1 MAQQP
6 VHKHQQ
12 SQAEPGELERPKWK
26 TVLFWILR
34 IVIALVLLKMVWNV
48 IEVQAIHFS

>member
-1 MAQQP
+1 MARSP
-6 VHKHQQ
+6 VHLQQ
-12 SQAEPGELERPKWK
+12 KQEGSPQEPDRPKWK

-34 IVIALVLLKMVWNV
+34 IVIAIILLKMVWNV